1 MNNKVRPKF
10 CKDPVNWFLFLIAQ
24 SSLPLL
30 WKIRVAQWG
39 MNWWSY
45 KRHFKNQ
52 LLGELVVIVVSVDK
66 DWEMVQGKYTQTRVR
81 DITYRWKRSK
91 LPFVYRKSFQGT
103 QCTDESAHPL
113 GRIPHSVVALVN
125 DKVYECNLEIRA
137 SNKRH
142 EHHQNLKASI
152 IGHQYQEYDHDR
164 K

>member
-1 MNNKVRPKF
+1 MDYNIKPKF
-10 CKDPVNWFLFLIAQ
+10 WKSPVNWFASYIMR
-24 SSLPLL
+24 SNLPLL
-30 WKIRVAQWG
+30 WKARVATWN
-39 MNWWSY
+39 MEWWSY

-52 LLGELVVIVVSVDK
+52 LLGELIVIVVSIDK
-66 DWEMVQGKYTQTRVR
+66 DWEMVQGKYSQTRVR
-81 DITYRWKRSK
+81 DVTYRWKRSK

-113 GRIPHSVVALVN
+113 GRIPHSAVASIN
-125 DKVYECNLEIRA
+125 DKVYEYNLDVRV